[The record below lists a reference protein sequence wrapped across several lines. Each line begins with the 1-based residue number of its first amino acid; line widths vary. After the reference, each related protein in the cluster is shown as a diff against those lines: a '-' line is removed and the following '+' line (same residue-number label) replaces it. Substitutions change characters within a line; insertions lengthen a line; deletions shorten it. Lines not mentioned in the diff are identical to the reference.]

1 MVKGETE
8 RAFVTIKKR
17 LLLPVMREMRK
28 EDGTEK
34 EKPTVYTYIYS
45 RRDNIEYTSRG
56 NKK

>member
-1 MVKGETE
+1 MKGEME
-8 RAFVTIKKR
+8 RAFVTLTKR
-17 LLLPVMREMRK
+17 LRLPLMREIRK
-28 EDGTEK
+28 GDGKEK